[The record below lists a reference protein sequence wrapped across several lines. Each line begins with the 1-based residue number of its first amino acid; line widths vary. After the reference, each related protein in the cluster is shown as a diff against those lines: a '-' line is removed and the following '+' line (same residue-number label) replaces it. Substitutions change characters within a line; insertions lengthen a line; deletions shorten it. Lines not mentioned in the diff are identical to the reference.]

1 MRTVMLDQRPSISE
15 LAATGSSD
23 FSPRDS
29 VWKRYFCASPSGGGG
44 LGRNGLAQNV
54 RASPGGREEERRGLV
69 DYAARYLSPAPLA
82 AQVGQ
87 DMQTGANFSSGASS
101 GPAASCGYAPV
112 DSPVRACASSP
123 RHEEPSL
130 RSSFPEQADVDVNN
144 KLTPPGPH
152 SEPLPPAAPEVGVDA
167 PQASQLEGASAKGL
181 SSRPDSPLA
190 ASGSGRPFPAGE
202 KEDSPARRARQQGD
216 TAGTGSARTASAA
229 GTSPATSALSRAL
242 SKNSTAPTQQ
252 PNSPGVEARQT
263 RPSGATG
270 ALPQERSRA
279 ARSPV
284 SHAATLRAVS
294 ACADTVSLEDL
305 LELGALTRPHAS
317 VREVV
322 ESALMLLGFRDA
334 TWGSARARF
343 EQPES
348 FLEKLLAFDAS
359 RDISRLQYQK
369 LRRSLDS
376 QRSGFNDG
384 TAETRCP
391 ACAGLE
397 RWCRAVGD
405 MLAARYGDAPVA
417 APSGRKAASI
427 ASPAGSGCRGLQSGA
442 GDSAV
447 APPQPESKAPLLDFP
462 EDQISGLPP
471 SRPEALAGIII
482 TPDIYSLTP
491 NELRQVRDLTI
502 QKPKVGEV
510 TFHGEIDLVRERRIL
525 EELPSIVR
533 LDPGEVVLY
542 QDGATKPKE
551 GEGLNRPAT
560 ITLFNCM
567 PPNSAPFPDAESKAR
582 YRNRIALMT
591 ESKGARFVDYD
602 CDHGIWQFRV
612 EHF

>member
-1 MRTVMLDQRPSISE
+1 MTGGSGSDRQSIE
-15 LAATGSSD
+15 AVATAINWIGYWGQAD
-23 FSPRDS
+23 FEAQLPGDALSWAGDEVRHY
-29 VWKRYFCASPSGGGG
+29 VASGG
-44 LGRNGLAQNV
+44 RNLPQQQAEV
-54 RASPGGREEERRGLV
+54 RFKLLEVMRL
-69 DYAARYLSPAPLA
+69 
-82 AQVGQ
+82 
-87 DMQTGANFSSGASS
+87 
-101 GPAASCGYAPV
+101 
-112 DSPVRACASSP
+112 RAII
-123 RHEEPSL
+123 L
-130 RSSFPEQADVDVNN
+130 I
-144 KLTPPGPH
+144 
-152 SEPLPPAAPEVGVDA
+152 
-167 PQASQLEGASAKGL
+167 
-181 SSRPDSPLA
+181 
-190 ASGSGRPFPAGE
+190 SGRLELLGML
-202 KEDSPARRARQQGD
+202 RRLALGFKMGD
-216 TAGTGSARTASAA
+216 TAGTGSARTASAVQA